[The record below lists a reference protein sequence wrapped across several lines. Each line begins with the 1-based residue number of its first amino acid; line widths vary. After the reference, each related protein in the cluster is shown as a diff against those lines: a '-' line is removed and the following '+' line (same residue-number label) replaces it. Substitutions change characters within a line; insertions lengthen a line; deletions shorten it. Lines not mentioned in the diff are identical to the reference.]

1 MAGICVL
8 LYLLSLT
15 NPKMKNIVL
24 SIIIVTSTFAAS
36 AQKKNE
42 KETPK
47 QATLSGIAF
56 REIGPALVSG
66 RVIDLAVNPNN
77 YDEFFVAAASG
88 GVWKTVNHGNT
99 FTPVFD
105 GQGSYSI
112 GCVAYDPNNE
122 HTLWVG
128 TGENN
133 NQRSVAYGDGVYKSL
148 DDGKTWKNMG
158 LKNSEHI
165 AKILVKPGNSNV
177 VYVAAYGP
185 LWSEGGERG
194 IYQSNDGGENWE
206 RILHVSDNTGFS
218 DLWMDPR
225 NSDVMYA
232 SAHQRRR
239 HVWTYLSG
247 GPESAIY
254 KTTDGGKNWRKIM
267 SGLPNTDLGRI
278 ALAVS
283 PANPDVVYA
292 MVEGFD
298 EEHGGFYRSNNMG
311 ESWSRQSDYFTSGN
325 YYVELI
331 PDPADENKVFSMDT
345 WLHHTEDGGKTF
357 KKTGEKSKHVDNH
370 AMWIDPGN
378 TGHWLVGCDGGLYE
392 TWDAANNWQ
401 FYQNLNITQFYRVAV
416 DYDEPFYNVY
426 GGTQDNN
433 TIGGP
438 SRTTNAHGTSNFD
451 WYITRGGD
459 GFEPAVDPT
468 NPDIVYSQSQ
478 YGWLVRYNRKTGE
491 KINIKPIERKG
502 EDAYRWNWDAPL
514 LISPH
519 NPKRLYFA
527 ANKVF
532 MSDDRGDSW
541 NVVSEDLSQQIDRN
555 KLKVM
560 GTTWGP
566 DAVALH
572 KSTTIYGNLVVLEE
586 SPVTANLLYAG
597 TDDGLI
603 HRTSDLKAWTKL
615 SAFPGVPAGT
625 YVNDILC
632 DRFDE
637 GTVYAAFNNHK
648 NGDFKP
654 YILKSTDRGNNW
666 ISIAGDLPERGSV
679 YCIEQD
685 PENKNLLFVGTEFG
699 VFFTID
705 GGKKWVK
712 ISGGLPT
719 IAIRDME
726 IQKRENDLVI
736 ASFGR
741 GFYVLDDYSPLR
753 SISDTSGSAAHIF
766 RIKDALAFNVTN
778 PLGTRGKAS
787 QGESFFTAPN
797 PPIGATFTYFLGE
810 KPMTLQDQRRQ
821 AEKKIRKDKGDV
833 GYPSFDELRNEDLEL
848 KPYLIF
854 EIKDKNGKVVSRYK
868 EEKVNKGINQSTW
881 DFRLESTT
889 PVELKESEVGRYSS
903 PDWGALAL
911 PGEYSV
917 TIHQFLNGELTQLAG
932 PENFRIKLLHESQ
945 ISKPDYAALT
955 RFIEELNEGRR
966 QVMNTTEELKE
977 LKTTFNYI
985 QNTVLKAPNADIS
998 ILTELDRLNKSLN
1011 EISVALYGDGTKLKR
1026 EAEAYPGIVFRVEV
1040 AAGNIFEHTE
1050 APTQSEQRSF
1060 EVAMEEHAEVRA
1072 SFEKAKSEIAAI
1084 SKKLKDAKAPYF
1096 KH

>member
-1 MAGICVL
+1 MKYTIVCL
-8 LYLLSLT
+8 SILLS
-15 NPKMKNIVL
+15 
-24 SIIIVTSTFAAS
+24 TFS
-36 AQKKNE
+36 GIAQKKGE
-42 KETPK
+42 KDAPK
-47 QATLSGIAF
+47 QSSLSGMSF
-56 REIGPALVSG
+56 RSIGPALVSG
-66 RVIDLAVNPNN
+66 RVIDLAVNSNN
-77 YDEFFVAAASG
+77 HDEFFVAAASG
-88 GVWKTVNHGNT
+88 GVWKTENHGNT

-112 GCVAYDPNNE
+112 GCVSYDPNNE
-122 HTLWVG
+122 HTIWVG

-158 LKNSEHI
+158 LKTSEHI
-165 AKILVKPGNSNV
+165 AKVIVKPGNSNTI
-177 VYVAAYGP
+177 YVAAYGP

-194 IYQSNDGGENWE
+194 IYQSNDGGETWD
-206 RILHVSDNTGFS
+206 RILHVSENTGFS
-218 DLWMDPR
+218 DLWMDPK
-225 NSDVMYA
+225 NTDVMYA

-247 GPESAIY
+247 GPESAVY

-267 SGLPNTDLGRI
+267 SGFPKSDLGRI

-283 PANPDVVYA
+283 PANPDVIYA

-298 EEHGGFYRSNNMG
+298 NEHGGFYRSDNMG
-311 ESWSRQSDYFTSGN
+311 ESWNRQSDYFTSGN

-331 PDPADENKVFSMDT
+331 PDPLDENKVFSMDT

-357 KKTGEKSKHVDNH
+357 KKSGEKSKHVDNH
-370 AMWIDPGN
+370 AMWINPDN
-378 TGHWLVGCDGGLYE
+378 TNHWLVGCDGGLYE
-392 TWDAANNWQ
+392 TWDAASNWQ
-401 FYQNLNITQFYRVAV
+401 FYQNLNLTQFYRVAV

-438 SRTTNAHGTSNFD
+438 SRTTNAHGISNFD

-468 NPDIVYSQSQ
+468 NADIVYSQSQ

-491 KINIKPIERKG
+491 KVNIKPVERKG
-502 EDAYRWNWDAPL
+502 EDAYRWNWDALL

-519 NPKRLYFA
+519 DSKRLYFA

-532 MSDDRGDSW
+532 MSDNRGDSW
-541 NVVSEDLSQQIDRN
+541 TVVSEDLSQKIDRN

-560 GTTWGP
+560 GTTWGA

-572 KSTTIYGNLVVLEE
+572 KSTSIFGNLVALEE
-586 SPVTANLLYAG
+586 SPIKAELLYAG

-603 HRTSDLKAWTKL
+603 HRTTDLKSWSKFSSFT
-615 SAFPGVPAGT
+615 GVPVGT

-632 DRFDE
+632 DGFDE
-637 GTVYAAFNNHK
+637 STVYAVFNNHK

-654 YILKSTDRGNNW
+654 YILKSKDQGSSW
-666 ISIAGDLPERGSV
+666 ESISGDLPERGSV
-679 YCIEQD
+679 YCLAQD
-685 PENKNLLFVGTEFG
+685 HENKDLLFAGTEFG
-699 VFFTID
+699 VFFTTD
-705 GGKKWVK
+705 GGEKWTK
-712 ISGGLPT
+712 IGGGLPT
-719 IAIRDME
+719 IAIRDIE
-726 IQKRENDLVI
+726 IQKRENDLVL

-753 SISDTSGSAAHIF
+753 TIADTANTSAHIF
-766 RIKDALAFNVTN
+766 PIKDALVFNVTN
-778 PLGTRGKAS
+778 PLGTSGKSS
-787 QGESFFTAPN
+787 QGESFFTTPN
-797 PPIGATFTYFLGE
+797 PPIGATFRYFLNE
-810 KPMTLQDQRRQ
+810 KPQTLEDQRRK

-833 GYPSFDELRNEDLEL
+833 DYPDYEDLKKEDLEL
-848 KPYLIF
+848 KPYLVF
-854 EIKDKNGKVVSRYK
+854 EIKDKDGHVISRYK
-868 EEKVNKGINQSTW
+868 EEKVSKGINQSIW

-889 PVELKESEVGRYSS
+889 PVQLKEEEVGRYSS
-903 PDWGALAL
+903 PDWGALAM

-917 TIHQFLNGELTQLAG
+917 TIHQFLNGKLTALAG
-932 PENFRIKLLHESQ
+932 PESFTIKMLHQSQ
-945 ISKPDYAALT
+945 ISKPDLVQLT
-955 RFIEELNEGRR
+955 NFINKVNEGRR
-966 QVMNTTEELKE
+966 QVRITMEELKE
-977 LKTTFNYI
+977 LNTTFSFI
-985 QNTVLKAPNADIS
+985 ENTVLKAPNADLNILDEINKIS
-998 ILTELDRLNKSLN
+998 KDLDQLN
-1011 EISVALYGDGTKLKR
+1011 IGLYGDRTKSKR
-1026 EAEAYPGIVFRVEV
+1026 ESESYPGIIFRIEV

-1060 EVAMEEHAEVRA
+1060 EIAMEEHGSLRTNY
-1072 SFEKAKSEIAAI
+1072 EKVKTEINAI
-1084 SKKLKDAKAPYF
+1084 TQKLEDAKAPYF

>member
-1 MAGICVL
+1 MKYFILISSALI
-8 LYLLSLT
+8 LSF
-15 NPKMKNIVL
+15 NGF
-24 SIIIVTSTFAAS
+24 S
-36 AQKKNE
+36 QKKGE
-42 KETPK
+42 TETPK
-47 QATLSGIAF
+47 QAALSGMSF

-66 RVIDLAVNPNN
+66 RVIDLALNPTNH
-77 YDEFFVAAASG
+77 DRFFVAVASG
-88 GVWKTVNHGNT
+88 GVWKTDNHGNT

-112 GCVAYDPNNE
+112 GCVSYDPNNE
-122 HTLWVG
+122 HTIWVG

-158 LKNSEHI
+158 LKKSEHI
-165 AKILVKPGNSNV
+165 AKVIVKPGNSNV
-177 VYVAAYGP
+177 VFVAAYGP

-194 IYQSNDGGENWE
+194 IYQSTDGGESWE
-206 RILHVSDNTGFS
+206 RILHVSDHTGFS

-225 NSDVMYA
+225 DPDVMYA
-232 SAHQRRR
+232 AAHQRRR
-239 HVWTYLSG
+239 HVWTYISG

-267 SGLPNTDLGRI
+267 SGLPKTDLGRI
-278 ALAVS
+278 ALAIS

-298 EEHGGFYRSNNMG
+298 EKHGGFYRSDNLG
-311 ESWSRQSDYFTSGN
+311 ESWNKQSDYFTSGN

-331 PDPADENKVFSMDT
+331 PDPLDENKVFSMDT
-345 WLHHTEDGGKTF
+345 WLQHTEDGGKTF

-370 AMWIDPGN
+370 AMWIDPSN
-378 TGHWLVGCDGGLYE
+378 TDHWLVGCDGGLYE
-392 TWDAANNWQ
+392 TWDAASNWK

-416 DYDEPFYNVY
+416 DYDVPFYNIY

-438 SRTTNAHGTSNFD
+438 SRTTNAHGISNFD

-468 NPDIVYSQSQ
+468 NADIVYSQSQ

-491 KINIKPIERKG
+491 KVNIKPIERKG

-519 NPKRLYFA
+519 NSKRLYFA

-541 NVVSEDLSQQIDRN
+541 SVISDDLSQKIDRN

-566 DAVALH
+566 DAVAIH
-572 KSTTIYGNLVVLEE
+572 QSTSIYGNLVALEE
-586 SPVTANLLYAG
+586 SPVKAELLYAG
-597 TDDGLI
+597 TDDGVI
-603 HRTSDLKAWTKL
+603 HRSEDLKTWTKL
-615 SAFPGVPAGT
+615 SSFPGVPSGT

-632 DRFDE
+632 DGFE
-637 GTVYAAFNNHK
+637 ENTVYAIFNNHK
-648 NGDFKP
+648 NGDFRP
-654 YILKSTDRGNNW
+654 YILKSTDRGNSW
-666 ISIAGDLPERGSV
+666 TSIVGDLPERGSV
-679 YCIEQD
+679 YCISQD
-685 PENKNLLFVGTEFG
+685 HENKDLLFVGTEFG
-699 VFFTID
+699 VFFTIN

-712 ISGGLPT
+712 IGGGLPT
-719 IAIRDME
+719 IAVRDLE
-726 IQKRENDLVI
+726 IQKRENDLVL
-736 ASFGR
+736 ATFGR
-741 GFYVLDDYSPLR
+741 GFYVLDNYAPLR
-753 SISDTSGSAAHIF
+753 SITDTVGKSAHIF
-766 RIKDALAFNVTN
+766 PIKDALVFNETN

-797 PPIGATFTYFLGE
+797 PPIGATFTYFLKE
-810 KPMTLQDQRRQ
+810 KPLTLAEQRRK
-821 AEKKIRKDKGDV
+821 AEKKARKENGDV
-833 GYPSFDELRNEDLEL
+833 NYPSFDELLNEDLEL
-848 KPYLIF
+848 APYLIF
-854 EIKDKNGKVVSRYK
+854 EIKDNNGMVISRYK
-868 EEKVNKGINQSTW
+868 EEKVNKGLNQSTW

-903 PDWGALAL
+903 PDWGALAM
-911 PGEYSV
+911 PGQYSV
-917 TIHQFLNGELTQLAG
+917 TIYQFLNGTLTPITEPASF
-932 PENFRIKLLHESQ
+932 EIKLLHQHQ
-945 ISKPDYAALT
+945 ISKPDYAALKT
-955 RFIEELNEGRR
+955 FIEAVNEGRR
-966 QVMNTTEELKE
+966 QVRITMEEIKELNTT
-977 LKTTFNYI
+977 FSYI
-985 QNTVLKAPNADIS
+985 QNTVMKAPEADIN
-998 ILTELDRLNKSLN
+998 ILADLDRINK
-1011 EISVALYGDGTKLKR
+1011 EINLINVALYGDRTKQKR
-1026 EAEAYPGIVFRVEV
+1026 ETESYPGILFRIEV

-1060 EVAMEEHAEVRA
+1060 DIAMEEHEEVRLQ
-1072 SFEKAKSEIAAI
+1072 FEKVKAEIEGI
-1084 SKKLKDAKAPYF
+1084 SKKLEDAKAPYF